1 MKCTGTRRKELTGHA
16 ESFGEW
22 VAGLGQYLEG
32 QWKTGTPETAN
43 VTIQLGQ
50 LLDLCL
56 SWQDQRAQVVAMARQ
71 VEAGRDTASRNCG
84 IPFVGV
90 RVGQSATVEEGRVY
104 MLRVL
109 PACHPVMEENA
120 RVFERRA
127 DMGC

>member
-1 MKCTGTRRKELTGHA
+1 MKCTGTRRRELAGCA

-22 VAGLGQYLEG
+22 VADLAQFLEG
-32 QWKTGTPETAN
+32 QWKTGKPEETE
-43 VTIQLGQ
+43 VTLQVGQ
-50 LLDLCL
+50 LLDLLL
-56 SWQDQRAQVVAMARQ
+56 SWQDQRARAVELARMM
-71 VEAGRDTASRNCG
+71 EAGRDTASRNCG

-109 PACHPVMEENA
+109 PACHPVMVENA

>member
-1 MKCTGTRRKELTGHA
+1 MKCTGTRRRELTGHA

-32 QWKTGTPETAN
+32 QWKTGAPETAN

-56 SWQDQRAQVVAMARQ
+56 SWQDQRRQ
-71 VEAGRDTASRNCG
+71 AVEAGRMIEENRRTESRNCG
-84 IPFVGV
+84 MPFVGV
-90 RVGQSATVEEGRVY
+90 RVGQSAVVEEGRIYV
-104 MLRVL
+104 LRVL

-120 RVFERRA
+120 KIFEKRA
-127 DMGC
+127 DVGV